1 MICLILKST
10 TYFKSA
16 FLSVKSLDFRWCTK
30 HFMITSIINL
40 LCEKKKDFI
49 KLFDSNSKI
58 NVSLLTARHQCSS
71 LCKWIGT
78 NNFSNEKMSICFVFI
93 KKIIIISTWV

>member
-1 MICLILKST
+1 MVHKALH
-10 TYFKSA
+10 
-16 FLSVKSLDFRWCTK
+16 DDW
-30 HFMITSIINL
+30 HHL
-40 LCEKKKDFI
+40 LCEKKKKDFI
-49 KLFDSNSKI
+49 KLFYSNSKI

-93 KKIIIISTWV
+93 KKK